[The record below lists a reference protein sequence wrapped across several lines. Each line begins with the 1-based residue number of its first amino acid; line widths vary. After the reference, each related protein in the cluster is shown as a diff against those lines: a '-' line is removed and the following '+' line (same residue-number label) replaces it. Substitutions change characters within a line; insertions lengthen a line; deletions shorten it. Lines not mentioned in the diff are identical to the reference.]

1 VKKRKGH
8 LQVEIDPKIYKK
20 LKKVAKEKGKSV
32 DELASEV
39 FLKTMKTKKRIR
51 K

>member
-8 LQVEIDPKIYKK
+8 LQVDIDPKIYAK
-20 LKKVAKEKGKSV
+20 LQKVAKQQGKSV
-32 DELASEV
+32 DDLTREV
-39 FLKTMKTKKRIR
+39 FLKTMKAQKNKK

>member
-8 LQVEIDPKIYKK
+8 LQVEIDPKTYAK
-20 LKKVAKEKGKSV
+20 LKKVAREQGKSV
-32 DELASEV
+32 DDLVKEV
-39 FLKTMKTKKRIR
+39 FLKTMKKQKKR

>member
-8 LQVEIDPKIYKK
+8 LQLEIDPKLYIK
-20 LKKVAKEKGKSV
+20 LKKVAREQGKSV
-32 DELASEV
+32 DELVKEV
-39 FLKTMKTKKRIR
+39 FLKTMRNHKKR